1 MKKEENK
8 IQNKELEKEPENDFK
23 KGFFKKV
30 WYSITKIEAYPELAT
45 EGVPRAVN
53 YFSKLVAILAIVIS
67 LATIYRANGVLK
79 QGKEYLQNDFP
90 NFTYQEGILS
100 VESEEPIIIEES
112 IEKVGKI
119 IVDVKTDS
127 EEQINQ
133 YINEISEKG
142 NGLIV
147 LKSRVIMKNEAI
159 TGTASYEYKE
169 ILTQMGLTSFNK
181 QDIIEFMNS
190 SQMYNLYIS
199 LFITL
204 FIYAFTMYFVNYLIN
219 VLLISLFGCIANL
232 MTKLKMRYAAIFNMT
247 VYAITL
253 STILNMV
260 YIGVNAFISFEMP
273 YFSVMYVTVAAIYI
287 IAAIFMIKADVIKRQ
302 VEVMKIEEVQKE
314 VKKEIEQKEKEKEKQ
329 QDKES
334 EKERKEEKKNEK
346 EEKSPKG
353 KESDDGIEPEG
364 SNA

>member
-1 MKKEENK
+1 MKKEESK

-30 WYSITKIEAYPELAT
+30 WYSITKIETYPELAT

-67 LATIYRANGVLK
+67 LATIYQVNSVLK
-79 QGKEYLQNDFP
+79 QCKDYLQNNFP
-90 NFTYQEGILS
+90 DFTYQEGTLS

-147 LKSRVIMKNEAI
+147 LKNRVIMKNEAI
-159 TGTASYEYKE
+159 TGTASYDYKE

-232 MTKLKMRYAAIFNMT
+232 MTKLKMRYAAVFNMT

-253 STILNMV
+253 STILNMI

-273 YFSVMYVTVAAIYI
+273 YFSVMYVTVAAIYL

-314 VKKEIEQKEKEKEKQ
+314 VKKEIEQKQKEKQEEKEKK
-329 QDKES
+329 
-334 EKERKEEKKNEK
+334 RKEEKKNEK
-346 EEKSPKG
+346 EEKSPDG
-353 KESDDGIEPEG
+353 KEKDDGVEPEG